1 MRKWT
6 RQGLRISKI
15 LVIKMILDLKTS
27 LKFLFWDQLKYDKE
41 YPTLWKLFQEVDKMT
56 IKKELKDDPNQ
67 DPRLSNADIRQT
79 LNNFKGRFLN
89 LLPWCHQRVFFNY
102 NSKWQHWQRWWQTS
116 PFSTT
121 ASKWVVSSWLSIE

>member
-1 MRKWT
+1 
-6 RQGLRISKI
+6 
-15 LVIKMILDLKTS
+15 MILDLKTS

-41 YPTLWKLFQEVDKMT
+41 YPTLWKLLQEVDKMT
-56 IKKELKDDPNQ
+56 IKKELKDDPNK

-102 NSKWQHWQRWWQTS
+102 NSKWQHW
-116 PFSTT
+116 
-121 ASKWVVSSWLSIE
+121 